1 MITLVKNWAILSGA
15 VLIASVLLLPVMK
28 LKSWK
33 TALAVAA
40 VFGLL
45 QVLLLKFLVIVTL
58 PASIIT
64 FGLFTFV
71 LQALLLWITD
81 KLLDDLHIKS
91 FGWTLICAVVI
102 SLLDRFGHYL
112 FG

>member
-1 MITLVKNWAILSGA
+1 MITLVKSWAILGGA

-33 TALAVAA
+33 TAIAVAA

-91 FGWTLICAVVI
+91 LGWTLICAVVI

>member
-1 MITLVKNWAILSGA
+1 MITLLMNWAILTGA

-33 TALAVAA
+33 TAILVAGL
-40 VFGLL
+40 FGLL
-45 QVLLLKFLVIVTL
+45 KAVLFRFLLIVTL
-58 PASIIT
+58 PLNAIT
-64 FGLFTFV
+64 LGLFTFV
-71 LQALLLWITD
+71 LLGLLLWITD

-91 FGWTLICAVVI
+91 FGWTIVTAAVI
-102 SLLDRFGHYL
+102 TGLDRFGHFL